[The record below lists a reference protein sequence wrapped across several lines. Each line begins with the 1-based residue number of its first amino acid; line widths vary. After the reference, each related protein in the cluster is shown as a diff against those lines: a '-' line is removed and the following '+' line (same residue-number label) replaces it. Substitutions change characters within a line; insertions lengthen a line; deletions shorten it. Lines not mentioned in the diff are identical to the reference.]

1 MSLTSTLARNKV
13 PAVLGALGVAALCW
27 VLWLCG
33 LTAYAAIAVAQMLAP
48 WLAIAVVALVVP
60 LKGAGA
66 DRPPLTGPGT
76 SG

>member
-33 LTAYAAIAVAQMLAP
+33 LTAYAALALAQMFVP
-48 WLAIAVVALVVP
+48 WLAIIVVALVAP
-60 LKGAGA
+60 LKKAGP
-66 DRPPLTGPGT
+66 DGRTWT
-76 SG
+76 S